1 MASTNADKPKRAK
14 ISRYYDLWAN
24 IPSASAA
31 PGAIVMVGEYNN
43 TEWQSDGTYWRPR
56 GGRQRIH
63 APTLSFSTTGTTSE
77 VAAWTP
83 VIPAGMLFP
92 GCQIETGAT
101 ITKSGTAGTTTPR
114 TRYNGAA
121 GTIIGQNL
129 AATGSYVGCVITS
142 RLVSGGESGG
152 NITLTN
158 ANASNAGQGSGFTT
172 TAKTTVTHAMANQV
186 TMNMTLQCSS
196 AADTLTMQS
205 AFVEICG

>member
-1 MASTNADKPKRAK
+1 MASTNAAKPKRAK
-14 ISRYYDLWAN
+14 ISKYYDQWADL
-24 IPSASAA
+24 PSASSC
-31 PGAIVMVGEYNN
+31 PGSLVMVGQYNN
-43 TEWQSDGTYWRPR
+43 TEWQSDGVYWRPR
-56 GGRQRIH
+56 GGRQRIY
-63 APTLSFSTTGTTSE
+63 APTLAFTTTGTTSE

-83 VIPAGMLFP
+83 TIPAGMLFP

-129 AATGSYVGCVITS
+129 TATGTNVGSVITS
-142 RLVSGGESGG
+142 RLVSGGASGG

-172 TAKTTVTHAMANQV
+172 TAATSVTHTMASAV
-186 TMNMTLQCSS
+186 TLNMTLQCSS

-205 AFVEICG
+205 AFMEICG